1 MWFRADFDITSAE
14 NEDFQD
20 IVGKPMDDGEFFEC
34 DSYDGALEHAK
45 WLAEQGTYF
54 ADAGHCGLE
63 LTYLAEVDE
72 DTETFE
78 EKKVIYY

>member
-1 MWFRADFDITSAE
+1 MWYRCDFNIISTE

-20 IVGKPMDDGEFFEC
+20 IVGRPLDDSEFFEC
-34 DSYDGALEHAK
+34 DTDEEALKHAK

-63 LTYLAEVDE
+63 LTYVVEVDD

-78 EKKVIYY
+78 EKRVIYY

>member
-1 MWFRADFDITSAE
+1 MYFRADFDITSAE

-54 ADAGHCGLE
+54 ADAGHCDLE
-63 LTYLAEVDE
+63 LTYLVEVDE